1 MVSNGKIQREI
12 AENFGL
18 KDRLVI
24 KRLLSRERTKYKKVA
39 SGIIIQTIGRPRK
52 SDFGL
57 EQNKDN
63 EIKRLK
69 MEVEL
74 LRSFLQITGRK

>member
-69 MEVEL
+69 
-74 LRSFLQITGRK
+74 IK